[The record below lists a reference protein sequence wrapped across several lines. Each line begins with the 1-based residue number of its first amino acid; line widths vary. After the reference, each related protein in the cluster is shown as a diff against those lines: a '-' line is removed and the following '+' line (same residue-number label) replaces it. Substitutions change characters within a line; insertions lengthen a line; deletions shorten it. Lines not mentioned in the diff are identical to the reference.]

1 VTGRWARPEPLV
13 GDTTSAAD
21 RAAAPAAWRL
31 DEGARAALY
40 EVIGSRR
47 DVRRFRSDP
56 VEAGILRRVLEAA
69 HQGPSVGHSQP
80 WRFVVVRAA
89 ETRERAALLADRQRL
104 GQASRLEEEAGRQML
119 DLTLEGIREAP
130 VGIVVC
136 CDRRTPPAGVLGRAT
151 FVDADLWS
159 CACAIENLWL
169 AARAEGLGVGWVT
182 LFEPAELAGL
192 VGLPPGVEP
201 LGWLCVGWPDERPP
215 VPGLETRGWSKRME
229 LEEVVMAERFDE
241 KLAGPPRSRLRSPA
255 PEAVVAA
262 HDDADELLSAPGS
275 LGVLDR
281 YLDRLTAAGIDDQL
295 GATLV
300 LAGADHPVARL
311 GVSTFSTEVTAMVLA
326 ATLCGESLGAAF
338 AVATGAEIV
347 AVDAGVD
354 GEPIAGARLHRPRR
368 RRGDLAHGDALDPSD
383 VESLLEAGRAI
394 GAEIRSPVVALGE
407 VGIGNTTVAAALA
420 TILLDLEVP
429 EAVGLGVGGDSDT
442 IARKAGVVAAA
453 VARARA
459 AGGPSNPLTALSRV
473 GGPEF
478 ALLCGVVLGA
488 AARNAIVVLDGYAT
502 SVAAICA
509 VQLEPG
515 AASALVAGQRSREQA
530 HRAVLS
536 WLGLEPL
543 LDLRLRA
550 GEGVGAL
557 LAAQMLRAG
566 LAARRRSG
574 RTRAR

>member
-1 VTGRWARPEPLV
+1 MTGRWARPEPLV

-119 DLTLEGIREAP
+119 DLTLEGLREAP

>member
-1 VTGRWARPEPLV
+1 MTGRWARPEPLV

-56 VEAGILRRVLEAA
+56 VEAGILRQVLEAA

-215 VPGLETRGWSKRME
+215 VPGLETRGWSKRMP

-347 AVDAGVD
+347 AVDGGVD

>member
-1 VTGRWARPEPLV
+1 MTGRWARPEPLV

-215 VPGLETRGWSKRME
+215 VPGLETRGWSKRMA

>member
-1 VTGRWARPEPLV
+1 MTGRWARPEPLV

-473 GGPEF
+473 GGPEL

>member
-1 VTGRWARPEPLV
+1 MTGRWARPEPLV

>member
-1 VTGRWARPEPLV
+1 MTGRWARPEPLV

-215 VPGLETRGWSKRME
+215 VPGLETRGWSKRMP

>member
-1 VTGRWARPEPLV
+1 MTGRWARPEPLV

-56 VEAGILRRVLEAA
+56 VEAGILRQVLEAA

-215 VPGLETRGWSKRME
+215 VPGLETRGWSKRMP

-488 AARNAIVVLDGYAT
+488 AARDAIVVLDGYAT

-557 LAAQMLRAG
+557 LAAQMLRSG

>member
-1 VTGRWARPEPLV
+1 MTGRWARPEPLV

-104 GQASRLEEEAGRQML
+104 SQASRLEEEAGRQML

-215 VPGLETRGWSKRME
+215 VPGLETRGWSKRMA

-300 LAGADHPVARL
+300 LAGADHPVASL

-459 AGGPSNPLTALSRV
+459 AGGASNPLTALSRV

>member
-1 VTGRWARPEPLV
+1 MTGRWARPEPLV

-104 GQASRLEEEAGRQML
+104 SQASRLEEEAGRQML

-215 VPGLETRGWSKRME
+215 VPGLETRGWSKRMA

-300 LAGADHPVARL
+300 LAGADHPVASL
-311 GVSTFSTEVTAMVLA
+311 GVSTFSTEVTAVVLA

-338 AVATGAEIV
+338 AMATGTEIV

-473 GGPEF
+473 GGPEL

>member
-1 VTGRWARPEPLV
+1 MTGRWARPEPLV

-56 VEAGILRRVLEAA
+56 VEVGILRQVLEAA

-215 VPGLETRGWSKRME
+215 VPGLETRGWSKRMP

-300 LAGADHPVARL
+300 LAGADHPVASL
-311 GVSTFSTEVTAMVLA
+311 GVSTFSTEVTAVVLA

>member
-1 VTGRWARPEPLV
+1 MTGRWARPEPLV

-215 VPGLETRGWSKRME
+215 VPGLETRGWSKRMA

-300 LAGADHPVARL
+300 LAGADHLVASL

-473 GGPEF
+473 GGPEL

>member
-1 VTGRWARPEPLV
+1 MTGRWARPEPLV

-56 VEAGILRRVLEAA
+56 VEAGILRQVLEAA

-215 VPGLETRGWSKRME
+215 VPGLETRGWSKRMP

-478 ALLCGVVLGA
+478 ALLCGIVLGA

>member
-1 VTGRWARPEPLV
+1 MTGRWARPEPLV

-119 DLTLEGIREAP
+119 DLTLEGLREAP

-215 VPGLETRGWSKRME
+215 VPGLETRGWSKRMP

>member
-1 VTGRWARPEPLV
+1 MTGRWARPEPLV

-215 VPGLETRGWSKRME
+215 VPGLETRGWSKRMA

-338 AVATGAEIV
+338 AMATGAEIV